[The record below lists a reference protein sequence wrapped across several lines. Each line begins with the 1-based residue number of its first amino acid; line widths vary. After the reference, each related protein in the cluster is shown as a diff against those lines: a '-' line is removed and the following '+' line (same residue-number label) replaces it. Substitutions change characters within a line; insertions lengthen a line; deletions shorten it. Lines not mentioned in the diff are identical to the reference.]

1 MSMTTSLAL
10 FPDDPLSLSLEQARE
25 AHAELARMLAHHDRL
40 YYSEDAPEIED
51 HEYDALRLRLLAL
64 EKQFPEL
71 QDAQSPSRRV
81 GAEPSPQFK
90 KVNHKVPMLSLDNA
104 FSEDDVR
111 DWVDGLRN
119 FLVDLKDP
127 SIAVDLA
134 CELKIDGLSCALRY
148 EDGVLVQGAT
158 RGRGDVGEDI
168 TANVKTIADIPHRL
182 QGSGW
187 PRVLEVR
194 GEVFMNDAGFLAL
207 NAQQAASG
215 GKVFANPRN
224 AAAGS
229 VRLLDAN
236 ITAQRPL
243 SFFAYTWGEVSEAFA
258 ETQWAARQKL
268 QTWGFRLNEPSR
280 CVAVQGDDFS
290 VLLDYYGEIER
301 SRAKLGFAIDGVVLK
316 VDRLDL
322 QQRLGFVSRSPRWA
336 IAWKFP
342 PDRVSTVVE
351 AIECQVGRTG
361 KLTPVAHLRPVNVGG
376 VLVQRATLHNAD
388 EIARKDIRVGDTVVV
403 QRAGDVIPQVVEV
416 LLAQRPAFSQP
427 FVFPEQ
433 CPVCASQ
440 VAREA
445 GNADSFCTGGLV
457 CPAQVVERIRH
468 FVSREAFDI
477 EGLGD
482 KNIELFYQKAL
493 LRSPVDIFTL
503 EARDGQTGLPPL
515 RFWEG
520 WGATSAEK
528 LFDAIRRS
536 REIALDRF
544 IYALGIQQ
552 IGRATARLLAKHY
565 LSFAHWREAMQF
577 AADRDS
583 EAYRELISING
594 IGVAM
599 ADDLIAFFAESHNR
613 SLLDALLG
621 TAGDPGLV
629 NVIDFERPL
638 SGSPVAG
645 KTVVFTGTLATMG
658 RSEAKAMAEALGA
671 NVAGSISRKTD
682 FVIVGADS
690 GTKEK
695 KARELGLTI
704 LSEAAWFELLKS
716 PQ

>member
-1 MSMTTSLAL
+1 MNTTTSQTL
-10 FPDDPLSLSLEQARE
+10 FPDDSPQFSLESARDE
-25 AHAELARMLAHHDRL
+25 HAKLACLLAYHDRL
-40 YYSEDAPEIED
+40 YYNEDAPEIED
-51 HEYDALRLRLLAL
+51 HEYDALRLRLQAL
-64 EKQFPEL
+64 EKQFPAL
-71 QDAQSPSRRV
+71 LDAQSPSRKV

-90 KVNHKVPMLSLDNA
+90 KVSHAVPMLSLDNA
-104 FSEDDVR
+104 FTLDDVR
-111 DWVDGLRN
+111 EWVDGLRN

-127 SIAVDLA
+127 SIAVDLT

-168 TANVKTIADIPHRL
+168 TANVKTIAEIPHRL

-187 PRVLEVR
+187 PQILEVR
-194 GEVFMNDAGFLAL
+194 GEVFMSDAGFVAL
-207 NAQQAASG
+207 NEQQAALG
-215 GKVFANPRN
+215 GKIFANPRN

-243 SFFAYTWGEVSEAFA
+243 SFFAYTWGEISEPFA
-258 ETQWAARQKL
+258 ATQREARAKL
-268 QTWGFRLNEPSR
+268 QAWGFRLNEPSR
-280 CVAVQGDDFS
+280 CVSVKAGDFS
-290 VLLDYYGEIER
+290 ALFDYYAAVEH
-301 SRAKLGFAIDGVVLK
+301 SRATLGFAIDGVVLK

-336 IAWKFP
+336 VAWKFP

-361 KLTPVAHLRPVNVGG
+361 KLTPVAHLKPVSVGG

-388 EIARKDIRVGDTVVV
+388 EISRKDIRVGDTVVV

-416 LLAQRPAFSQP
+416 LLAQRPPSSQP
-427 FVFPEQ
+427 FMFPTQ
-433 CPVCASQ
+433 CPVCSSQ

-503 EARDGQTGLPPL
+503 EARDGHEGLPPL

-544 IYALGIQQ
+544 IYSLGIQQ

-565 LSFAHWREAMQF
+565 LRFAHWREAMQS
-577 AADRDS
+577 AVDRDS

-599 ADDLIAFFAESHNR
+599 ADDLIAFFTEPHNLN
-613 SLLDALLG
+613 LLDALLG
-621 TAGDPGLV
+621 GDGETALID
-629 NVIDFERPL
+629 VIDFERPV
-638 SGSPVAG
+638 SSSPVAG
-645 KTVVFTGTLATMG
+645 KTVVFTGTLLTMG
-658 RSEAKAMAEALGA
+658 RNEAKAMAEALGA

-682 FVIVGADS
+682 FVVVGANAGS
-690 GTKEK
+690 KEK
-695 KARELGLTI
+695 KARELGLNL
-704 LSEAAWFELLKS
+704 LSEEAWFDLLKS
-716 PQ
+716 P